1 LLFVAFAVNQNPVAS
16 QTETNQ
22 FFEVFVA
29 KGMQLA
35 ISFVLVEETPCNWEN
50 ARSMIVYISQRY

>member
-1 LLFVAFAVNQNPVAS
+1 LLFVAFAVNQNPVDS

-35 ISFVLVEETPCNWEN
+35 ISGRNVVQL
-50 ARSMIVYISQRY
+50 

>member
-35 ISFVLVEETPCNWEN
+35 ISGRNVVQL
-50 ARSMIVYISQRY
+50 